1 MIRMSMNRFV
11 AMVFVGVGL
20 VGCGSKT
27 ISECSADSDCKNLVY
42 PFCDVNGEF
51 STSGGV
57 KNVCTIIPP
66 DCSVERCGCSP
77 GATTCAGDQETTC
90 NSDGKSTTTD
100 TCALGCAST
109 KDRCLSFTPLN
120 GLGPALNAATTEP
133 AIVITAGSTIDTDS
147 GIILNSANAKIN
159 ASTLVVTG
167 PTDIRVF
174 LGGSFDIDDVVITGT
189 KAVAFVS
196 PGAVT
201 IRGMIDASANKNVSG
216 PGGSGTGCVGETS
229 TDPGVDI
236 LGGGGGHATIG
247 GAGGSIQIFTQSGDP
262 YVLTVAGGPARMGS
276 ALVGGCIGGGGT
288 SAAGGGGG
296 AIQFDSL
303 SKIEFTATPKLGF
316 IDVGGGGARD
326 ASGRHSGG
334 GAGGQVVLEA
344 PEIALGGVTTNG
356 GSGATCGVD
365 GNDATRDRAVAAGVG
380 STCGGHPTSY
390 SGGGGTIDQAPTK
403 GNGQYGGGG
412 GGAVGAMFVNTVDG
426 TYSTVIGS
434 IVSAYGTMGSLMPI

>member
-27 ISECSADSDCKNLVY
+27 ISECSADSDCKNLAY

-90 NSDGKSTTTD
+90 NLDGKSTTTD

-133 AIVITAGSTIDTDS
+133 DIVITAGSTIDTDS
-147 GIILNSANAKIN
+147 GVIRNSANAKIN
-159 ASTLVVTG
+159 VSTLVVTG

-196 PGAVT
+196 PRAVT

-216 PGGSGTGCVGETS
+216 PGASAIGCIGQAA
-229 TDPGVDI
+229 TDSNSATV
-236 LGGGGGHATIG
+236 GGGGGHATV
-247 GAGGSIQIFTQSGDP
+247 GGSGVETKPIQQGGGVVVSAVGGSVVTASG
-262 YVLTVAGGPARMGS
+262 
-276 ALVGGCIGGGGT
+276 LVGGCIGGGGA
-288 SAAGGGGG
+288 SDGGGGG
-296 AIQFDSL
+296 AVQVVSL
-303 SKIEFTATPKLGF
+303 TKIEFASTPKRGF
-316 IDVGGGGARD
+316 VDVGGGGAKQ
-326 ASGRHSGG
+326 ASSISSGG
-334 GAGGQVVLEA
+334 GAGGVVVLEA
-344 PEIALGGVTTNG
+344 PEVDLGGVTTNG
-356 GSGATCGVD
+356 GSGNACGVD
-365 GNDATRDRAVAAGVG
+365 GNDATPSLAAAAGVT
-380 STCGGHPTSY
+380 STCSSSPEKGY
-390 SGGGGTIDQAPTK
+390 SGAGGTIDHVPTS
-403 GNGQYGGGG
+403 GGGPFSGGGG
-412 GGAVGAMFVNTVDG
+412 GGAVGTMFVNTIDG
-426 TYSTVIGS
+426 MYTSVAGAT
-434 IVSAYGTMGSLMPI
+434 VSAYVTQGTIVPL